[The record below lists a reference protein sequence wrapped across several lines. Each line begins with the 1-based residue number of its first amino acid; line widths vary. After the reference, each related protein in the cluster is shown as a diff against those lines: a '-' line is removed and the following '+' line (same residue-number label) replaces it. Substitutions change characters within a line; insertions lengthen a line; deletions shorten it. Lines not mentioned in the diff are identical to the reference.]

1 MKDMIPAWENGK
13 LKPIEKLEVHKR
25 ALRHKAVSVFLISGS
40 ETLIQQRALSKYH
53 TPGLWANACC
63 THPFWEEKPV
73 ECARRRLNEELGIK
87 TNLEFFYR
95 DQIEYKAN
103 VGNGLVEYELVD
115 IFTLNVDKKTEI
127 KISLNTSEVKETRW
141 IAFDILQEE
150 IKRNSERFTPWLR
163 IYLTNHINQI
173 FDKPH

>member
-1 MKDMIPAWENGK
+1 MIPAWENGK

-87 TNLEFFYR
+87 TNLEFHRTLYLRAQAPAMLATVETVWLQLGPTMRSLYGKLQRKEPPHFHR
-95 DQIEYKAN
+95 IILSALSAGDEP
-103 VGNGLVEYELVD
+103 GLRVAVRSDVTQGLRM
-115 IFTLNVDKKTEI
+115 L
-127 KISLNTSEVKETRW
+127 TS
-141 IAFDILQEE
+141 
-150 IKRNSERFTPWLR
+150 
-163 IYLTNHINQI
+163 
-173 FDKPH
+173 

>member
-1 MKDMIPAWENGK
+1 MIPAWENGK
-13 LKPIEKLEVHKR
+13 LKLIEKLEVHKR

-40 ETLIQQRALSKYH
+40 ETLLQKRALSKYH

-63 THPFWEEKPV
+63 THPFWKENSID
-73 ECARRRLNEELGIK
+73 CARRRLNEELGIE
-87 TNLEFFYR
+87 TNLDFFYR

-103 VGNGLVEYELVD
+103 VGNGLVEYEVVD
-115 IFTLNVDKKTEI
+115 IFTLNVKKKNEI

-141 IAFDILQEE
+141 IAFDTLQEE
-150 IKRNSERFTPWLR
+150 IKRNSESFTPWLR

-173 FDKPH
+173 FAESH